1 MEDPYI
7 GECYD
12 VLKGKV
18 REIKILNKGSAVLID
33 CTPRLCPI
41 GRTCEYAAIRAARV
55 SYGLGL
61 KSKEEDDR
69 LLNYLVRNYHT
80 SPLEMI
86 VVSFRF
92 KIPIFIARQLVR
104 HRTFSFNEYS
114 MRYSEAV
121 DDFYLPDKLYGQCDV
136 NKQGSSKTSIDDL
149 YLNKIRLSNDRSY
162 ITYKELLNAGVA
174 RETARGVLPTNIYTE
189 MYCSVNLNNLFKFL
203 QLRMD
208 SHAQWEIQEL
218 ARAVH
223 TLAKEILPEAM
234 DAYDNYIDGAIRL
247 TKKEIEAIS
256 LGKTEID
263 GSKGENREFQEK
275 LNRLFPKKMNYIT
288 QL

>member
-12 VLKGKV
+12 VLKDKI
-18 REIKILNKGSAVLID
+18 REIKILDKGSVILVD

-41 GRTCEYAAIRAARV
+41 DRTCEYAAIRAARV

-61 KSKEEDDR
+61 KTPEADAG
-69 LLNYLVRNYHT
+69 LLNYLIRNYHT

-86 VVSFRF
+86 VLSFRI

-114 MRYSEAV
+114 MRYSEAN
-121 DDFYLPDKLYGQCDV
+121 DEFYLPEKLHGQCDT
-136 NKQGSSKTSIDDL
+136 NKQGSSSNEIDEL
-149 YLNKIRLSNDRSY
+149 YLNKIRLSCDRSY
-162 ITYKELLNAGVA
+162 TTYRELINAGVS

-203 QLRMD
+203 RLRMD

-218 ARAVH
+218 ARAMH
-223 TLAKEILPEAM
+223 TLAKQILPDAM
-234 DAYDNYIDGAIRL
+234 NAYDNYIDGSL
-247 TKKEIEAIS
+247 TLTRKEIEALK
-256 LGKTEID
+256 LGKDEID
-263 GSKGENREFQEK
+263 ASAGENREFQEK
-275 LNRLFPKKMNYIT
+275 IKKISPSKN
-288 QL
+288 